1 MSEPNQSELN
11 QSEPNRSQ
19 PASVA
24 VAEQLPLG
32 VSAADQDIPTWDL
45 LRTCVHCG
53 LCLNHCPTYKT
64 LGVEMDSPRG
74 RIYQVAHVNDGDLE
88 LGASFVK
95 HIDQCL
101 GCLACEIACPSGV
114 KYGHIVER
122 ARARIEQKY
131 KRPFVTRT
139 VRNIFYRRIISNF
152 GTLKFVARMVGF
164 YQRSGLQTVTRATGV
179 LKLFGM
185 ADVERLSPQ
194 IDKEFFFG
202 EIGKVF
208 PAAGER
214 RGKVAFLAG
223 CINNVAFS
231 HLNRATISVLT
242 QNGVEVH
249 VPAGQG
255 CCGALHAH
263 AGYREESRTLARNN
277 IKIFLNGDY
286 DAIITNAAGCGS
298 HMKEYDDLLEHDSE
312 YLARAKEFKAKSKD
326 VTEYLAGIGLRPPK
340 KKIGQK
346 VAYQDPCH
354 LANAQRIRTQP
365 RELLKAIGCELVE
378 LPHADQCCGSA
389 GVYNVAHNDLS
400 MKILA
405 AKMDDV
411 QSVTADI
418 IATANVGCLIQ
429 LRAGMTQR
437 GLKQPVKHVVELL
450 EEAYNS

>member
-1 MSEPNQSELN
+1 MSEPTST
-11 QSEPNRSQ
+11 
-19 PASVA
+19 A
-24 VAEQLPLG
+24 VADH
-32 VSAADQDIPTWDL
+32 AAPGATFSPDVPTWEL

-74 RIYQVAHVNDGDLE
+74 RIYQVVSMNDGALA
-88 LGASFVK
+88 LGDSFVK

-101 GCLACEIACPSGV
+101 GCVACEVACPSGV
-114 KYGHIVER
+114 KYGRIVER
-122 ARARIEQKY
+122 ARAQIEQKY
-131 KRPFVTRT
+131 QRPFLART
-139 VRNIFYRRIISNF
+139 VRNLFYRKIISNF
-152 GTLKFVARMVGF
+152 GTLKFIARLMRF
-164 YQRSGLQTVTRATGV
+164 YQVSGLQSLTRATGI

-202 EIGKVF
+202 EIGKTF
-208 PAAGER
+208 PAVGER
-214 RGKVAFLAG
+214 RGTVAFVAG

-231 HLNRATISVLT
+231 HLNNATINVLT
-242 QNGVEVH
+242 KNGVEVH

-263 AGYREESRTLARNN
+263 AGYREESRTLARHN
-277 IKIFLNGDY
+277 IKIFLSGKY
-286 DAIITNAAGCGS
+286 DAIITNASGCGS
-298 HMKEYDDLLEHDSE
+298 HMKEYDDLLEHDAE
-312 YLARAKEFKAKSKD
+312 YVAQAKQFRDKTKD
-326 VTEYLAGIGLRPPK
+326 VTEYLAALGLRAPQRTFT
-340 KKIGQK
+340 GR

-365 RELLKAIGCELVE
+365 RDLLKAIGCELVE
-378 LPHADQCCGSA
+378 LPHSDQCCGSA
-389 GVYNVAHNDLS
+389 GVYNVAQNELS

-418 IATANVGCLIQ
+418 IVTANVGCLLQ
-429 LRAGMTQR
+429 LKAGMSQR
-437 GLKQPVKHVVELL
+437 GMKQPVKHVVELL
-450 EEAYNS
+450 DEAYS